1 MASGKPKDEMIEKKM
16 KEQSGKKPAGSG
28 APTAVKRKQIEGVR
42 GIVRLADSDL
52 DGTKKIK
59 SALPKIKGV
68 GPSLAV
74 ALARALNIS
83 ETAYLGSL
91 TDEQIAN
98 LEKAI
103 QNPQSVGIPK
113 FFLDRQ
119 ADPFLGGDRH
129 LISSDLSFTRKSDI
143 DFMKKMHMWKGIR
156 HEQGQPVRGQR
167 TRGNFRTGKAMG
179 VSKAKLAPAK
189 AAPAGA
195 PAAGAAPATGGKA
208 PAPAAGAKPG
218 AAPAPAGK
226 APAPAGKPTAKPE
239 EKKK

>member
-1 MASGKPKDEMIEKKM
+1 MGTSKADEMIEKKM
-16 KEQSGKKPAGSG
+16 KERSGKPEQKGP
-28 APTAVKRKQIEGVR
+28 PTAVKRKQIEGVR

-74 ALARALNIS
+74 ALCRALDLN
-83 ETAYLGSL
+83 ETSYLGSL

-103 QNPQSVGIPK
+103 ANPQSVGIPK

-119 ADPFLGGDRH
+119 ADPFAGGDRH
-129 LISSDLSFTRKSDI
+129 LISSDLSFTKKSDI

-179 VSKAKLAPAK
+179 VAKTKAAPAK
-189 AAPAGA
+189 AGPAGT
-195 PAAGAAPATGGKA
+195 PAAGAAPAVGGKPGA
-208 PAPAAGAKPG
+208 PAPAAGAKP
-218 AAPAPAGK
+218 AA
-226 APAPAGKPTAKPE
+226 APAGKPAAKPE

>member
-1 MASGKPKDEMIEKKM
+1 MGSSKADEMIEKKM
-16 KEQSGKKPAGSG
+16 KEQSGKGKPEQKG
-28 APTAVKRKQIEGVR
+28 APQQVKRKQIEGVR

-91 TDEQIAN
+91 TDEQISN

-119 ADPFLGGDRH
+119 SDPFLGGDRH
-129 LISSDLSFTRKSDI
+129 LISSDLSFTKKSDI

-179 VSKAKLAPAK
+179 VAKTKLAPAK

-195 PAAGAAPATGGKA
+195 PAAGAAPTT
-208 PAPAAGAKPG
+208 GAKPG
-218 AAPAPAGK
+218 APAAAPAGK
-226 APAPAGKPTAKPE
+226 APAAPVGKPAAKPE

>member
-1 MASGKPKDEMIEKKM
+1 MGASKADEMIEKKM

-28 APTAVKRKQIEGVR
+28 APTQVKRKQIEGVR

-74 ALARALNIS
+74 ALARALNIN

-91 TDEQIAN
+91 TDEQISS

-103 QNPQSVGIPK
+103 LNPASVGIPK
-113 FFLDRQ
+113 FMLDRI

-129 LISSDLSFTRKSDI
+129 LISSDLSFTKKSDI
-143 DFMKKMHMWKGIR
+143 DFMKKMHMWKGLR

-179 VSKAKLAPAK
+179 VAKTKLAPAK

-195 PAAGAAPATGGKA
+195 PAAGAAPAV
-208 PAPAAGAKPG
+208 GAKPG
-218 AAPAPAGK
+218 APAPAGAKPAAAPAGK
-226 APAPAGKPTAKPE
+226 APAPTGKPAAKPE

>member
-28 APTAVKRKQIEGVR
+28 APNQVKRKQIEGVR

-74 ALARALNIS
+74 ALARALNIN

-91 TDEQIAN
+91 TDEQISS

-103 QNPQSVGIPK
+103 LNPASVGIPK
-113 FFLDRQ
+113 FMLDRI

-129 LISSDLSFTRKSDI
+129 LISSDLSFTKKSDI
-143 DFMKKMHMWKGIR
+143 DFMKKMHMWKGLR

-179 VSKAKLAPAK
+179 VAKTKLAPAK

-195 PAAGAAPATGGKA
+195 PAAGAAPAV
-208 PAPAAGAKPG
+208 GAKPG
-218 AAPAPAGK
+218 APAPAGAKPAAAPAGK
-226 APAPAGKPTAKPE
+226 APAPTGKPAAKPE

>member
-1 MASGKPKDEMIEKKM
+1 MGSSKADEMIEKKM

-74 ALARALNIS
+74 ALARALNIN

-91 TDEQIAN
+91 TDEQISS

-103 QNPQSVGIPK
+103 LNPASVGIPK

-119 ADPFLGGDRH
+119 ADPFVGGDRH
-129 LISSDLSFTRKSDI
+129 LISSDLNFTRKSDI

-179 VSKAKLAPAK
+179 VAKTKLAPAK

-195 PAAGAAPATGGKA
+195 PAGT
-208 PAPAAGAKPG
+208 APAAGSKPG
-218 AAPAPAGK
+218 APATAGAKPSAAPAGK
-226 APAPAGKPTAKPE
+226 APAPTGKPAAKPE

>member
-1 MASGKPKDEMIEKKM
+1 VGSSKADEMIEKKM
-16 KEQSGKKPAGSG
+16 KEQSGKGKPAGSG
-28 APTAVKRKQIEGVR
+28 APTQIKRKQIEGVR

-74 ALARALNIS
+74 ALARALDIS

-103 QNPQSVGIPK
+103 LNPASVGIPK

-129 LISSDLSFTRKSDI
+129 LISSDLSFTKKSDI

-179 VSKAKLAPAK
+179 VSKTKAAPAK
-189 AAPAGA
+189 AGPAGT
-195 PAAGAAPATGGKA
+195 PAAGA
-208 PAPAAGAKPG
+208 APAAGAKPG
-218 AAPAPAGK
+218 AAAPTGAKPGAAPAGK
-226 APAPAGKPTAKPE
+226 APAPTGKPAAKPE